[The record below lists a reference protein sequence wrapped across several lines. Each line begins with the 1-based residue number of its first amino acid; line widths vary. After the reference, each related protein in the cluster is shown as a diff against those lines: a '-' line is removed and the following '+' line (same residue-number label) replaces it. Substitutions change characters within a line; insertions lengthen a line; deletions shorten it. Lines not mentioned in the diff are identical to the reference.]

1 MSGILTTA
9 LTGFFLLS
17 AATGTLSE
25 SMISEPEAE
34 PEKGVIVVRAGARV
48 VSDEKPKLTPI
59 ATHTVAMTG
68 YNAVPEQTDGDPFTT
83 ASGAYS
89 NPEIMAARSVDLK
102 EELPFGTIIEIKSVN
117 PKDKGCAY
125 EFAEPFVGYRVI
137 GDSMHPRKR
146 QQIDLLFPAD
156 VKVKVGGGRV
166 MNPAVALGYC
176 QGVEINVVGFVPIK
190 NIPKTQIA
198 LKALVEN
205 GEFAVNK

>member
-1 MSGILTTA
+1 MSGILSTA

-25 SMISEPEAE
+25 SVFQSPEADAPRGIE
-34 PEKGVIVVRAGARV
+34 VRSGPRV
-48 VSDEKPKLTPI
+48 VSEEKPTPI
-59 ATHTVAMTG
+59 VTATHTVAMTG

-89 NPEIMAARSVDLK
+89 NPEIIAARSVDLK

-117 PKDKGCAY
+117 SNDRGCAY

-146 QQIDLLFPAD
+146 QQIDVLFPAD
-156 VKVKVGGGRV
+156 VTVKVGGERHL
-166 MNPAVALGYC
+166 NPAVALGYC
-176 QGVEINVVGFVPIK
+176 KEVEINVIGFVPIK
-190 NIPKTQIA
+190 NIPKTQAELQAFVGKGA
-198 LKALVEN
+198 LT
-205 GEFAVNK
+205 VNR

>member
-1 MSGILTTA
+1 MSGILSTA

-17 AATGTLSE
+17 TATGTLSE
-25 SMISEPEAE
+25 SVVSPSQEESAGQ
-34 PEKGVIVVRAGARV
+34 GVIEVRSGPRAV
-48 VSDEKPKLTPI
+48 TDKPKVTI
-59 ATHTVAMTG
+59 RATHTVAMTG

-89 NPEIMAARSVDLK
+89 NPEVMAARSVDLK
-102 EELPFGTIIEIKSVN
+102 EELPFGTIIEIKAVN

-125 EFAEPFVGYRVI
+125 EFAEPYVGYRVI

-146 QQIDLLFPAD
+146 KQIDLLFPSD

-190 NIPKTQIA
+190 NIPKTQAA
-198 LKALVEN
+198 LKAIVEN
-205 GEFAVNK
+205 EELAVNR

>member
-1 MSGILTTA
+1 MSGILSTA

-17 AATGTLSE
+17 AATGTLSD
-25 SMISEPEAE
+25 SVVSAPEEAAT
-34 PEKGVIVVRAGARV
+34 KQGVIEVRSGPRAV
-48 VSDEKPKLTPI
+48 TDKPKVTIL

-68 YNAVPEQTDGDPFTT
+68 YNAVPEQTDSDPFTT

-89 NPEIMAARSVDLK
+89 NPEVMAARSVDLK
-102 EELPFGTIIEIKSVN
+102 NDLPFGTIIEIKSVN

-156 VKVKVGGGRV
+156 VKVKVGGGRHL
-166 MNPAVALGYC
+166 NPAVALGYC
-176 QGVEINVVGFVPIK
+176 KEVEINVVGFVPIK
-190 NIPKTQIA
+190 NIPKTQVA
-198 LKALVEN
+198 LKAIVEN
-205 GEFAVNK
+205 GELAVNR

>member
-1 MSGILTTA
+1 MSGILSTA

-17 AATGTLSE
+17 AATGTLTE
-25 SMISEPEAE
+25 SVLQAPEDTTSKIE
-34 PEKGVIVVRAGARV
+34 IRSSSRT
-48 VSDEKPKLTPI
+48 VSDGTPKPRPI

-68 YNAVPEQTDGDPFTT
+68 YNAVPEQTDSDPFTT

-102 EELPFGTIIEIKSVN
+102 DELPFGTIIEIKSVN

-146 QQIDLLFPAD
+146 QQIDILFD
-156 VKVKVGGGRV
+156 SEIQVKTGSRYL
-166 MNPAVALGYC
+166 NPAVAMGYC
-176 QGVEINVVGFVPIK
+176 KEVEINVVGFVSIK
-190 NIPKTQIA
+190 EIPQTQSE
-198 LKALVEN
+198 LKARIGQGVFSL
-205 GEFAVNK
+205 NK

>member
-1 MSGILTTA
+1 MSGILSTA

-25 SMISEPEAE
+25 SLVSAPDDVAT
-34 PEKGVIVVRAGARV
+34 KQGVIEVRSGPRV
-48 VSDEKPKLTPI
+48 VSDKPKVTIL

-68 YNAVPEQTDGDPFTT
+68 YNAVPEQTDSDPFTT

-89 NPEIMAARSVDLK
+89 NPEVMAARSVDLK
-102 EELPFGTIIEIKSVN
+102 EDLPFGTIIEIKRVN

-125 EFAEPFVGYRVI
+125 EFAEPYVGYRVI

-156 VKVKVGGGRV
+156 VKVKVGGGRM

-176 QGVEINVVGFVPIK
+176 KEVEINVVGFVPVK
-190 NIPKTQIA
+190 SIPKTQAA
-198 LKALVEN
+198 LKAIVEN
-205 GEFAVNK
+205 GELAVNR